1 MLENLQ
7 SKHEP
12 HRIIYKNFKTYN
24 MELSKHELTIIS
36 WALEDYCNSDTFQ
49 DNKDLGWDI
58 LTKIEKKLSKLN

>member
-12 HRIIYKNFKTYN
+12 HRIIYKNFKTNN
-24 MELSKHELTIIS
+24 MELSKHELTIIY

-58 LTKIEKKLSKLN
+58 LTKIEKKLNKLK